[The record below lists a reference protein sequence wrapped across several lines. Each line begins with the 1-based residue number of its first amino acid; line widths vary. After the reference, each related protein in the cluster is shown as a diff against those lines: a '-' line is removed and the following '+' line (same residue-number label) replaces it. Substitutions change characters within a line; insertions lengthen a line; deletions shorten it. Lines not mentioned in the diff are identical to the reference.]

1 MNMRVSILNWA
12 WQFAKQACAGML
24 LILFTLSAPMA
35 QETDAPQKMDSVQVM
50 EAFEHQA
57 NQSAVDKSP
66 SDQEKRLIMFI
77 IGVPL
82 LVLLLTT
89 GALGIAMA
97 VYGKQVFVLHM
108 VFAGF
113 TATLAVVHVIVGLVW
128 FYPF

>member
-1 MNMRVSILNWA
+1 MRVAILNWA
-12 WQFAKQACAGML
+12 RQFAKQACAGILLML
-24 LILFTLSAPMA
+24 TLSAPMA
-35 QETDAPQKMDSVQVM
+35 QETNAPQKMDSVQVM
-50 EAFEHQA
+50 EAFERQA
-57 NQSAVDKSP
+57 DKSAADKSP

-82 LVLLLTT
+82 LILLLTT

-108 VFAGF
+108 VFAGL